1 MEDWSSVYHDLAPA
15 MKQSGRNSRFITAF
29 WAAVAAGFLA
39 FGLWFI
45 ALPAALIAVWAF
57 LTRNITAKK
66 MPYAMKGALAE
77 KKREYRRSSCDSG
90 PDEEFYRYCIVFE
103 PERAFSFNALGAA
116 DEMTQKIRRT
126 SFFVPS
132 EMFERFEE
140 GKKECFVFL
149 ADGSIA
155 GFVREGKMER
165 IILADE
171 WEKVPS

>member
-1 MEDWSSVYHDLAPA
+1 MEDWSSVYRDLAPA
-15 MKQSGRNSRFITAF
+15 MKQSGRNSRFIAAF

-45 ALPAALIAVWAF
+45 ALPAAGIAVWAF
-57 LTRNITAKK
+57 LTRNITTRK
-66 MPYAMKGALAE
+66 MPYAMEGAVAE

-90 PDEEFYRYCIVFE
+90 PDEEFFRYSIVFE
-103 PERAFSFNALGAA
+103 PERAFSFNAGGAA
-116 DEMTQKIRRT
+116 DELTEKIRRT
-126 SFFVPS
+126 AFVVPS
-132 EMFERFEE
+132 EVFEQFEE

-155 GFVREGKMER
+155 GSVRDGKMER
-165 IILADE
+165 IVLPGE